1 MHVVLFILC
10 GARAE
15 FFPTRRMPMQPMY
28 FAWFD
33 DYYTRLACV
42 ISVFAILGGY
52 FYLRRSR
59 SGDGATINY
68 ASSQTAL
75 DPEVFNSPSGGF
87 SCFLDTFFVAFF
99 SSFNAFREISLN
111 RTFLIVSA
119 MTLQAAGLPTS
130 ELPALDAAPRL
141 GVSVA
146 SCRAPAER
154 VPVPAPAP
162 VDRRDPAEPPAEVW
176 MALNQPLWFLA
187 LLCFEQALKF

>member
-59 SGDGATINY
+59 SGVGATTNY
-68 ASSQTAL
+68 ASSQTQRYSTLRRAGFL
-75 DPEVFNSPSGGF
+75 VFWTH
-87 SCFLDTFFVAFF
+87 FLLRFF

-119 MTLQAAGLPTS
+119 MTLQAAGLPTND
-130 ELPALDAAPRL
+130 LPALDVAPPF

-146 SCRAPAER
+146 SCRAAAER
-154 VPVPAPAP
+154 VPAPAPAP
-162 VDRRDPAEPPAEVW
+162 VDRRDPAEPPAEV
-176 MALNQPLWFLA
+176 
-187 LLCFEQALKF
+187 

>member
-59 SGDGATINY
+59 SGVGATTNY
-68 ASSQTAL
+68 ASSQTASAAAL
-75 DPEVFNSPSGGF
+75 PHPVDPEVFNSPSGGF
-87 SCFLDTFFVAFF
+87 SCFLDIFFVAIFF
-99 SSFNAFREISLN
+99 L
-111 RTFLIVSA
+111 LLMLSA
-119 MTLQAAGLPTS
+119 
-130 ELPALDAAPRL
+130 RL
-141 GVSVA
+141 V
-146 SCRAPAER
+146 
-154 VPVPAPAP
+154 
-162 VDRRDPAEPPAEVW
+162 
-176 MALNQPLWFLA
+176 
-187 LLCFEQALKF
+187 